1 MKIKIKKIIASVL
14 TFMMI
19 FTQVPVNVFAA
30 DTYISSDGSTYY
42 TSTPGTYYLS
52 GGTYYTKKYSTWE
65 NAGTKVRVQYNSS
78 KIGTIALN
86 ILGDVINNPDKSG
99 RFDFITTD
107 RNTDVT
113 INMNG
118 HTFTYS
124 GNDVYSLCGFVE
136 NLGTMTIN
144 GSGGTIVSDKVGL
157 NSVEGVLNVNDVTIK
172 ANRIGIY
179 NKATVLKLKNVKFDE
194 SCGVDVQLGENGT
207 IDLSEYNGD
216 PITIDIDYKI
226 NDGKKHRISP
236 RGVSRNDLSKIKFVK
251 NSDNL
256 YKVDLK
262 YDEEGQYIYLA
273 KHVHKW
279 NYVLDNSD
287 ESGKTIKGY
296 CSEEERNS
304 ECDYQDPD
312 TTTAKIVLKTK
323 DGGYKKGDNAWVE
336 NANGKNTSSFPI
348 SGDSYKLTY
357 YQNGQQLSQRPTE
370 PGDYSVT
377 LTMDQVSVSGEFTI
391 TKAEYYTNKI
401 YFKDKNWKEQDNCE
415 YTYQGYQSEF
425 GPYVKVNDGYG
436 HLMDPNYV
444 DSNAVVSY
452 EYKKC
457 DDDDGT
463 YKPISLDKLLAELNS
478 LKPGTYCIRGV
489 VSETNHY
496 LRLTTKSLKF
506 TVLKAVPTPP
516 SIVKYTWEYGEQP
529 ELVPE
534 SMLDNCQYSYKYYDR
549 DTNVRVNKEYPD
561 VGKYYL
567 SIYNSGSDL
576 YKSGSSPQKFIT
588 ITQRTATLSWKL
600 DGTNTFKIPY
610 DGKPHVPT
618 ATVTNTVGD
627 DKCNVT
633 VSGEQTEVGTYTA
646 TATELS
652 DSNYKLPT
660 QNTVTFE
667 IVKAHREAPTSVTA
681 TGTTYKGG
689 TDGKLNNV
697 DSSMEYR
704 KDGEN
709 EWHSISGDTVEGLS
723 TGKYYVRYKDCQ
735 NYYASPEKEVYVA
748 NGQEIK
754 VKVPASQV
762 GYTLSVS
769 NTVVDYNESS
779 TLTFAL
785 NKGYSKTKDFAVKVN
800 GETVQLDNNN
810 RYKIKNIQKDTNIT
824 VEGVADITA
833 PDTEI
838 KVSNKTWK
846 SILNTI
852 TFGLFFKE
860 TQKAEITATDEGSGV
875 NKYYYYVDKSGSE
888 ESLTKKQLQS
898 VDWKEGTSVTFSEDS
913 NYVIYAKVTDKA
925 GNIKYVS
932 TDGIVIDTIAP
943 QVSGVESNQ
952 TYTKTQ
958 TFTVTDNNLDTVK
971 VDDKVVTSYT
981 LVPKKGTYKIEVTD
995 KSGNKTTLNNIT
1007 VNWEKVKKPIVESK
1021 VYTGQTLTANISEN
1035 DLYTVK
1041 ENNGGINVGEYDVR
1055 LTLKDPTNYRW
1066 GDGTVDTTVKFNIT
1080 KATPVVTKPT
1090 TKTLTY
1096 NGSEQE
1102 LVNAVSTNGGT
1113 VKYSLD
1119 NQNWSTSIPTGKD
1132 AKEYTVY
1139 YKVEGNKN
1147 FKDVDVQEITNKI
1160 NPRTIDLKW
1169 NKELTYNGK
1178 EQLPTATVN
1187 NLVNGDKCEITV
1199 DGDKHKNVGTYKAKI
1214 TKVSNTNYMLPENVT
1229 TSYTIK
1235 PKDITVTIT
1244 PNGGTYGE
1252 KITGATAKL
1261 NDVENGDHP
1270 EVTLTYTGTGYDGT
1284 KVNGTEVPS
1293 HAGKY
1298 TVTASITDENYKL
1311 TGTNTAEFVVKG
1323 ANAGLEVKEVNDK
1336 KYGDQGFKLEVS
1348 HKGNGKLSY
1357 TSSNEDV
1364 ATVDDQGNV
1373 TIHNAGTTKLKV
1385 TLGVDHNYDS
1395 DSKEVTLTV
1404 HKINHELTVDQKDV
1418 KKIYGDEA
1426 FTIHAQSKDNE
1437 SAIEYASSDEKV
1449 ATVDSEGNVV
1459 IKGAGK
1465 VIITVIQKES
1475 KNYKKVSKEINLT
1488 VKAKKITV
1496 TANDASKT
1504 YGDEDSEFT
1513 YVNDKL
1519 IGNDKLTS
1527 IIFTRQEGEDVGT
1540 YKIKVS
1546 QKEGSNPNYDITF
1559 KDGTYT
1565 INPLSIDKG
1574 TAVLGKVLKYTGEKQ
1589 TQEVEQVL
1597 VNGKALNKEDY
1608 EVLDNQAT
1616 KEGKHVL
1623 TIKAKG
1629 NNHTGSFEYSYVI
1642 LPKENDKIGTGLF
1655 TVKTTGDVEIS
1666 RDEVIDLLIE
1676 NKEIT
1681 ANELSEVAEGKKV
1694 EIVLE
1699 VKEAQANELIETNT
1713 KGYKVGKYLDI
1724 TLYKTIDGTNESIH
1738 ELTKAMKVTIKVP
1751 EELINKDSK
1760 TKREY
1765 FIARSHNGKVDILE
1779 TSYNEKTNSL
1789 TFETDKF
1796 SDYAI
1801 LYKDTKEKE
1810 EVTPT
1815 VKVETTNKETVKA
1828 ENKKEVKKVK
1838 TGDSTNSVLYLG
1850 LFGFSLL
1857 IIYCIV
1863 MKKIIK

>member
-1 MKIKIKKIIASVL
+1 MKIKIKKIIASIL

-30 DTYISSDGSTYY
+30 ELEVS
-42 TSTPGTYYLS
+42 
-52 GGTYYTKKYSTWE
+52 
-65 NAGTKVRVQYNSS
+65 
-78 KIGTIALN
+78 
-86 ILGDVINNPDKSG
+86 NN
-99 RFDFITTD
+99 
-107 RNTDVT
+107 
-113 INMNG
+113 
-118 HTFTYS
+118 
-124 GNDVYSLCGFVE
+124 
-136 NLGTMTIN
+136 
-144 GSGGTIVSDKVGL
+144 DKVSNTEKSTLKESYGILKQSKNLLSVFTLKNNNYL
-157 NSVEGVLNVNDVTIK
+157 NS
-172 ANRIGIY
+172 
-179 NKATVLKLKNVKFDE
+179 
-194 SCGVDVQLGENGT
+194 
-207 IDLSEYNGD
+207 
-216 PITIDIDYKI
+216 
-226 NDGKKHRISP
+226 
-236 RGVSRNDLSKIKFVK
+236 
-251 NSDNL
+251 
-256 YKVDLK
+256 
-262 YDEEGQYIYLA
+262 
-273 KHVHKW
+273 
-279 NYVLDNSD
+279 
-287 ESGKTIKGY
+287 
-296 CSEEERNS
+296 
-304 ECDYQDPD
+304 
-312 TTTAKIVLKTK
+312 
-323 DGGYKKGDNAWVE
+323 
-336 NANGKNTSSFPI
+336 NAN
-348 SGDSYKLTY
+348 
-357 YQNGQQLSQRPTE
+357 TE
-370 PGDYSVT
+370 S
-377 LTMDQVSVSGEFTI
+377 
-391 TKAEYYTNKI
+391 
-401 YFKDKNWKEQDNCE
+401 
-415 YTYQGYQSEF
+415 
-425 GPYVKVNDGYG
+425 
-436 HLMDPNYV
+436 
-444 DSNAVVSY
+444 
-452 EYKKC
+452 
-457 DDDDGT
+457 
-463 YKPISLDKLLAELNS
+463 
-478 LKPGTYCIRGV
+478 
-489 VSETNHY
+489 
-496 LRLTTKSLKF
+496 
-506 TVLKAVPTPP
+506 
-516 SIVKYTWEYGEQP
+516 
-529 ELVPE
+529 
-534 SMLDNCQYSYKYYDR
+534 
-549 DTNVRVNKEYPD
+549 
-561 VGKYYL
+561 
-567 SIYNSGSDL
+567 
-576 YKSGSSPQKFIT
+576 
-588 ITQRTATLSWKL
+588 
-600 DGTNTFKIPY
+600 
-610 DGKPHVPT
+610 
-618 ATVTNTVGD
+618 
-627 DKCNVT
+627 
-633 VSGEQTEVGTYTA
+633 EQTFRVI
-646 TATELS
+646 
-652 DSNYKLPT
+652 LPDE
-660 QNTVTFE
+660 Q
-667 IVKAHREAPTSVTA
+667 I
-681 TGTTYKGG
+681 
-689 TDGKLNNV
+689 
-697 DSSMEYR
+697 
-704 KDGEN
+704 
-709 EWHSISGDTVEGLS
+709 
-723 TGKYYVRYKDCQ
+723 
-735 NYYASPEKEVYVA
+735 
-748 NGQEIK
+748 
-754 VKVPASQV
+754 
-762 GYTLSVS
+762 GYTL
-769 NTVVDYNESS
+769 TVDKSEVEYGGSC

-785 NKGYSKTKDFAVKVN
+785 QEGYVKTGDFRIFSNEKIIYPNDDDKNKYT
-800 GETVQLDNNN
+800 
-810 RYKIKNIQKDTNIT
+810 IKNIQNDITIT
-824 VEGVADITA
+824 VTGVNDNTSPDVRITIG
-833 PDTEI
+833 DNTWNSFKGVI
-838 KVSNKTWK
+838 SYGKYFFNKKQNAT
-846 SILNTI
+846 
-852 TFGLFFKE
+852 
-860 TQKAEITATDEGSGV
+860 ITATDRSGINKCYYAIDATGNDFNRPTVTNSELDKTLNWIELEGNSISLSEYDHCIIFV
-875 NKYYYYVDKSGSE
+875 KAIDKCGN
-888 ESLTKKQLQS
+888 T
-898 VDWKEGTSVTFSEDS
+898 T
-913 NYVIYAKVTDKA
+913 YIVTD
-925 GNIKYVS
+925 GLTLDS
-932 TDGIVIDTIAP
+932 TAP
-943 QVSGVESNQ
+943 QVSGVESNK
-952 TYTKTQ
+952 TYTKSKS
-958 TFTVTDNNLDTVK
+958 FTVVEDNLATVK
-971 VDDKVVTSYT
+971 VDGQTVEPTNGKYT
-981 LVPKKGTYKIEVTD
+981 LVPKDGTYTIEVKD
-995 KSGNKTTLNNIT
+995 KAGNKITLNNIT
-1007 VNWEKVKKPIVESK
+1007 VNWDEVEIPTVESK

-1035 DLYTVK
+1035 GLYTVK
-1041 ENNGGINVGEYDVR
+1041 ENNGGINVGEYDVQ

-1066 GDGTVDTTVKFNIT
+1066 EDGTVDTTVKFNIT
-1080 KATPVVTKPT
+1080 KATPVVTQPT

-1102 LVNAVSTNGGT
+1102 LVNAAFTNGGT

-1119 NQNWSTSIPTGKD
+1119 NQNWSTSIPTGKA

-1160 NPRTIDLKW
+1160 NPRTIDLNW

-1187 NLVNGDKCEITV
+1187 NLADGDECEITV
-1199 DGDKHKNVGTYKAKI
+1199 DGAQHKNVGTYKDAAKA
-1214 TKVSNTNYMLPENVT
+1214 TKVSNQNYKLPENVT

-1261 NDVENGDHP
+1261 NDVEKGDHP
-1270 EVTLTYTGTGYDGT
+1270 EVTLTYTGAGYDGT
-1284 KVNGTEVPS
+1284 EVNGTEVPS

-1323 ANAGLEVKEVNDK
+1323 ADAGLEVKEVNDK

-1357 TSSNEDV
+1357 SSSNEDV

-1373 TIHNAGTTKLKV
+1373 TIHNAGTTKLNV

-1395 DSKEVTLTV
+1395 DSKEVTFTV
-1404 HKINHELTVDQKDV
+1404 NKINHELTVDQKDV
-1418 KKIYGDEA
+1418 EKTYGDEA

-1465 VIITVIQKES
+1465 AIITVSQKES

-1527 IIFTRQEGEDVGT
+1527 IILTREEGEDVGT

-1574 TAVLGKVLKYTGEKQ
+1574 TVVLGNVLKYTGEKQ

-1629 NNHTGSFEYSYVI
+1629 NNHTGSFEYSYAI
-1642 LPKENDKIGTGLF
+1642 LPKENDKIGTGSF

-1666 RDEVIDLLIE
+1666 REEVIDLLIE
-1676 NKEIT
+1676 SKEIT

-1699 VKEAQANELIETNT
+1699 VKEAQANELIETST

-1724 TLYKTIDGTNESIH
+1724 TLYKNIDGTNESIH
-1738 ELTKAMKVTIKVP
+1738 ELTKVLKVTIKVP

-1765 FIARSHNGKVDILE
+1765 YIARSHNGKVDVLE
-1779 TSYNEKTNSL
+1779 TKYDEKTNSL

-1801 LYKDTKEKE
+1801 LYKDMKEKE

-1863 MKKIIK
+1863 MKKFIR